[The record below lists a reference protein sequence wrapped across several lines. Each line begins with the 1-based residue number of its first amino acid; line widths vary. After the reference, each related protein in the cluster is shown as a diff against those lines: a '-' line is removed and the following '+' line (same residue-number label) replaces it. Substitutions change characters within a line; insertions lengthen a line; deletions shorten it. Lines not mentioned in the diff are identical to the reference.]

1 MNKMKVLLTGSTGLV
16 GSRIQLKM
24 QDSGEL
30 YSVERD
36 KPSNIRSGK
45 RFFNID
51 LRDSYEFNQLVTQIL
66 PDVIIHCAAQI
77 PSASQPDSI
86 ELAKLNEQIDASVF
100 QAVSQTSCKLIYM
113 SSTLV
118 YGLPSFV
125 LNIDETF
132 PVIDSSNYTAQKI
145 DAEQYILQNFENAL
159 ILRLNA
165 PYGLNM
171 RIDTVMTK
179 FIKLALRNEPVLLHG
194 SGNRM
199 QDFTNTWDIA
209 GLIRK
214 LTVDNNTE
222 HGVFNLSAGM
232 PISMKELATKI
243 IKLTGSS
250 SVVLNSGSQD
260 EQEDYKA
267 SYSIDK
273 AKKLLNWNPKIS
285 LEMGIRELMNNILR
299 N

>member
-16 GSRIQLKM
+16 GSMILLKM
-24 QDSGEL
+24 QDSVQL
-30 YSVERD
+30 YTVGRD
-36 KPSNIRSGK
+36 KPADIKNEK
-45 RFFNID
+45 QYFKID
-51 LRDSYEFNQLVTQIL
+51 LRDSAEFNQVVKQIL

-77 PSASQPDSI
+77 PSASHSDSK
-86 ELAKLNEQIDASVF
+86 EVGNLNEQIDSSVF
-100 QAVSQTSCKLIYM
+100 EAVSHTSCKLIYM
-113 SSTLV
+113 SSTIV
-118 YGLPSFV
+118 YGLPNFV
-125 LNIDETF
+125 LNIDESF
-132 PVIDSSNYTAQKI
+132 PVMDSSYYAAQKI
-145 DAEQYILQNFENAL
+145 EAEQSILQNFDRGL

-179 FIKLALRNEPVLLHG
+179 FIKLALRNEPILLHG

-199 QDFTNTWDIA
+199 QDFTNTRDIA
-209 GLIRK
+209 GLIHK
-214 LTVDNNTE
+214 LIINQYTQY
-222 HGVFNLSAGM
+222 GVFNLSAGM

-243 IKLTGSS
+243 VKLTGSS
-250 SVVLNSGSQD
+250 SVVLNSGSLD

-273 AKKLLNWNPKIS
+273 AKQLLNWNPEVS
-285 LEMGIRELMNNILR
+285 LEMGIRELMNNVVQ

>member
-16 GSRIQLKM
+16 GSMIQLKM
-24 QDSGEL
+24 QGSVDL
-30 YSVERD
+30 YSVGRD
-36 KPSNIRSGK
+36 KPSNNVNGK
-45 RFFNID
+45 HYFNID
-51 LRDSYEFNQLVTQIL
+51 LRDTFELNNLVKQIL

-77 PSASQPDSI
+77 PSPSYADSI
-86 ELAKLNEQIDASVF
+86 ELAKTNERIDASVF
-100 QAVSQTSCKLIYM
+100 QAVSQMTCKLIYM
-113 SSTLV
+113 SSTIV

-132 PVIDSSNYTAQKI
+132 SVTNSSYYAAQKI
-145 DAEQYILQNFENAL
+145 NAEQYILQNFENGL

-171 RIDTVMTK
+171 RIDTVLTK
-179 FIKLALRNEPVLLHG
+179 FIKLALRNEPILLHG

-199 QDFTNTWDIA
+199 QDFTNTKDIA
-209 GLIRK
+209 GLIHK
-214 LTVDNNTE
+214 LIIDCNTE

-243 IKLTGSS
+243 IKVTGSS
-250 SVVLNSGSQD
+250 SIVLNSGSLD
-260 EQEDYKA
+260 EQEDYWA
-267 SYSIDK
+267 SYSIDR
-273 AKKLLNWNPKIS
+273 AKQLLNWNPEIS
-285 LEMGIRELMNNILR
+285 LEMGIRELMNNILL